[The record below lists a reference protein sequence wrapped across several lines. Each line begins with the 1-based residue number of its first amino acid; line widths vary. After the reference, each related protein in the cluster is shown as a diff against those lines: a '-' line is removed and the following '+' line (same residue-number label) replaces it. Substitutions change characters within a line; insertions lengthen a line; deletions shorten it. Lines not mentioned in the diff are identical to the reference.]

1 MLEKYKVEMP
11 EVFTKLEYGFSIH
24 EKTNI
29 LIVEAKSITDINK
42 KFPNAVSIKKLED
55 EYNK

>member
-11 EVFTKLEYGFSIH
+11 EVYTKLEYGFSIH

-29 LIVEAKSITDINK
+29 LIVEAKSITDINIK
-42 KFPNAVSIKKLED
+42 YPNAISIKKL
-55 EYNK
+55 